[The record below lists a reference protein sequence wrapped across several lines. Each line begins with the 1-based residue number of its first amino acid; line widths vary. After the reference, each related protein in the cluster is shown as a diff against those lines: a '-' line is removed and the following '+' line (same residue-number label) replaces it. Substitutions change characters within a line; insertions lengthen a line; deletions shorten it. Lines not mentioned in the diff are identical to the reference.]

1 MARVDGKSLGTVDF
15 KIDHTPH
22 LGMVSRPSPAVL
34 LFKELRDFLKEF
46 DPSHKFNKW
55 IADMKSVL
63 KENMFAGDYIAK
75 KIPKHY
81 IRRYGVN
88 SLYRYDH
95 PEGFRSCYT
104 LLEYGR
110 LGVCLVI
117 LDLRTHPEY
126 DKIFRYRTT

>member
-1 MARVDGKSLGTVDF
+1 MDCRHEVCVERKYVCRGL
-15 KIDHTPH
+15 
-22 LGMVSRPSPAVL
+22 
-34 LFKELRDFLKEF
+34 
-46 DPSHKFNKW
+46 
-55 IADMKSVL
+55 
-63 KENMFAGDYIAK
+63 YAK